1 MDYTG
6 NIAVS
11 ISAVGMATLTADDI
25 LRWVYMGLAI
35 ISILIPL
42 IAKIIDAIDDHK
54 VTKDELNDIKNEVDK
69 AKDEISEVINNEKN
83 DD

>member
-11 ISAVGMATLTADDI
+11 VSAVGMATLTPDDI

-42 IAKIIDAIDDHK
+42 VVKLIEAFSDHK
-54 VTKDELNDIKNEVDK
+54 ITKDELDDIKNEVDK
-69 AKDEISEVINNEKN
+69 AHDEIGEVINNEKN

>member
-11 ISAVGMATLTADDI
+11 ISAVGMATLTPDDI

-42 IAKIIDAIDDHK
+42 IVKVIEAIDDHK
-54 VTKDELNDIKNEVDK
+54 VTKDELNDIKNEVNK